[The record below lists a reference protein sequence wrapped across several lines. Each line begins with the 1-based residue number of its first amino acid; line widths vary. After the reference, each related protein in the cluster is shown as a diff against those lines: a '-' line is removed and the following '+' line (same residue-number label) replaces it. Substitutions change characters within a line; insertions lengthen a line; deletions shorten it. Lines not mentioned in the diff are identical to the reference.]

1 MMQHDRMVHRVGIS
15 QWMKMISPEVIS
27 FLKAA
32 VLMFFT
38 WKIVYALVLQPS
50 EIPDGWL
57 VRSLASSTTMLL
69 NVIDRQDRFSVIHAR
84 RQQENKSKGWEPHAV
99 IFRNGKHAVLGIHA
113 PCNGLELMVL
123 AAGFIICLH
132 GPVLRKMIYVVF
144 AVVGVFTLN
153 IIRCCLL
160 AEITLHHP
168 VHFDLVHKYLFNI
181 VAYIFIF
188 FLWMSYV
195 PASAE
200 QPVLK
205 DDM

>member
-1 MMQHDRMVHRVGIS
+1 MIHE
-15 QWMKMISPEVIS
+15 KMIHPGGFSSWKRLVSPEVFS

-57 VRSLASSTTMLL
+57 VRSVASSTTMLL

-84 RQQENKSKGWEPHAV
+84 RQQENKSKGWEPHSV

-113 PCNGLELMVL
+113 PCNGLEFMVL
-123 AAGFIICLH
+123 AAGFIICFH
-132 GPVLRKMIYVVF
+132 GPVLRKMIYVVL

-153 IIRCCLL
+153 VIRCSLL

-168 VHFDLVHKYLFNI
+168 IHFDFVHKYLFNI
-181 VAYIFIF
+181 AAYAFIF
-188 FLWMSYV
+188 LLWMSYV
-195 PASAE
+195 PKLAAH
-200 QPVLK
+200 PVVK
-205 DDM
+205 DDK

>member
-1 MMQHDRMVHRVGIS
+1 MIHE
-15 QWMKMISPEVIS
+15 KMIHPGGVFSWKKLVSPEVFS

-38 WKIVYALVLQPS
+38 WKIVYAFILQPA
-50 EIPDGWL
+50 EIPDAWL
-57 VRSLASSTTMLL
+57 VRSVASSTTMLL

-99 IFRNGKHAVLGIHA
+99 IFRNGNHAVLGIHA

-123 AAGFIICLH
+123 AAGFIICFH

-153 IIRCCLL
+153 IIRCSLL

-168 VHFDLVHKYLFNI
+168 IHFDFVHKYLFNI
-181 VAYIFIF
+181 AAYTFIF

-195 PASAE
+195 PEPAAE
-200 QPVLK
+200 PVVK
-205 DDM
+205 DGN

>member
-1 MMQHDRMVHRVGIS
+1 MQHDRMVHRVGIS
-15 QWMKMISPEVIS
+15 QWMKLISPEVIS